1 MTSELRA
8 QQMINDHGLVEA
20 MIKCKK
26 ILSVVHEN
34 VELDPTE
41 ANSNLLNY
49 WVDVMNFLLTLVA

>member
-1 MTSELRA
+1 MTAEFRA
-8 QQMINDHGLVEA
+8 QEMINNHGLVEA

-26 ILSVVHEN
+26 ILAMVHEN

-49 WVDVMNFLLTLVA
+49 WTDVMNFLLTLVA

>member
-1 MTSELRA
+1 MV
-8 QQMINDHGLVEA
+8 NDHGLVEA

-26 ILSVVHEN
+26 ILAVVHEN

-49 WVDVMNFLLTLVA
+49 WTDVMNFLLTLVA

>member
-1 MTSELRA
+1 MVD
-8 QQMINDHGLVEA
+8 DHGLVEA

-49 WVDVMNFLLTLVA
+49 WTDVMNFLLTLVA

>member
-8 QQMINDHGLVEA
+8 QEMINDHGLVEA

-34 VELDPTE
+34 LELDPTE